1 MNDRIALVIKA
12 KNITPS
18 QLADELD
25 VQRSGVSH
33 ILNNRNKPSLE
44 FIQKLLKSYPE
55 ISTEWL
61 LFGEGPMMKSFLVDQ
76 VQIAP
81 IQNSDQKPERPKP
94 IIMDLFADDDTDVHA
109 EAREMDESEDAKPS
123 EVSDKQHFEDQNV
136 VPETSTE
143 FTSDKNLQGPE
154 MEKQQNEDIHRPKDK
169 IADNSGE
176 IWNDNKKPVISKD
189 DRHVE
194 KVIIFYSDKT
204 FSVYNPEREGQ

>member
-55 ISTEWL
+55 ISTEWM
-61 LFGEGPMMKSFLVDQ
+61 LFGEGPMMKPFFGEQSQNVP
-76 VQIAP
+76 VQTT
-81 IQNSDQKPERPKP
+81 DQKPATPKP
-94 IIMDLFADDDTDVHA
+94 IVMDLFAEEDAEADA
-109 EAREMDESEDAKPS
+109 EAREMEQSEEEKSS
-123 EVSDKQHFEDQNV
+123 EVLDKQPVEGQNT

-143 FTSDKNLQGPE
+143 ISSDKNSPASE
-154 MEKQQNEDIHRPKDK
+154 IEKQPNRDITDPKEE
-169 IADNSGE
+169 IAVNRRE
-176 IWNDNKKPVISKD
+176 IMDEIKKPVISKD
-189 DRHVE
+189 NRQVE
-194 KVIIFYSDKT
+194 KIVIFYSDKT
-204 FSVYNPEREGQ
+204 FSVYNPE